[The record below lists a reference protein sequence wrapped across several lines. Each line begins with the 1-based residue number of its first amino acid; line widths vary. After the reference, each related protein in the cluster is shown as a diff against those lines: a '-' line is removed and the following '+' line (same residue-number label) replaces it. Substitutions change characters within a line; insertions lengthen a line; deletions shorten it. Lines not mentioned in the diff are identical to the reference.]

1 MRCFRAILP
10 FALLA
15 LAACGPAPAT
25 SGAKTPKASS
35 KPVST
40 AATATPTP
48 AASPKALAPSPA
60 ASPTAKPV
68 PALLARPAGD
78 VQVLTGVVR
87 IDASY
92 AVGAAGARLISNNGG
107 SAVAASAAIVANNGG
122 NLISEQGGSL
132 ISEAG
137 GALISDAGTGLI
149 SNNGGAYG
157 LLDLPAPRQGEVL
170 PAAGMVLAVRDL
182 ATGELQKLGDG
193 PQGKPVY
200 EVLTNASGAFEL
212 YLPAASPGS
221 LLLESRFPVATG
233 KAADPRLQYDLVSDT
248 PTQAL
253 VIDEDTAQ
261 VSRYARSTWKSTIE
275 KFVLTDNV
283 DGTVRDLSQETNPL
297 ASQINVFVTEFH
309 AEAVR
314 VGLNKAPAA
323 DVDALATRIAD
334 ALIARVPLSQI
345 VLSHAIWPDWTGP
358 EEPALPALVDVM
370 RQAREATG
378 AKLAADPQ
386 FFAQQPFLQAI
397 NAGRATPYEV
407 RKATDLNEI
416 LMEEYL
422 AKNKHH
428 SETDAV
434 FALIGVPL
442 TQSQRLYAA
451 VNNYIGAVIVV
462 LLTDDAAKAKTY
474 ELLRSYQRN

>member
-1 MRCFRAILP
+1 V
-10 FALLA
+10 
-15 LAACGPAPAT
+15 
-25 SGAKTPKASS
+25 
-35 KPVST
+35 VS
-40 AATATPTP
+40 
-48 AASPKALAPSPA
+48 
-60 ASPTAKPV
+60 
-68 PALLARPAGD
+68 
-78 VQVLTGVVR
+78 GVVR

-92 AVGAAGARLISNNGG
+92 AVGAAGARLLSNNGA
-107 SAVAASAAIVANNGG
+107 SAVAAGSSIVANNGG
-122 NLISEQGGSL
+122 NLISEHGGSL
-132 ISEAG
+132 ISDTG
-137 GALISDAGTGLI
+137 GSLI

-157 LLDLPAPRQGEVL
+157 LLEAATPKQGEVL

-182 ATGELQKLGDG
+182 ATGELQQLGTG

-200 EVLTNASGAFEL
+200 EVLTNATGAFEL
-212 YLPAASPGS
+212 YLPTSATGS
-221 LLLESRFPVATG
+221 LLLESRFPAATG
-233 KAADPRLQYDLVSDT
+233 KATDPRLQYDLVSDT

-297 ASQINVFVTEFH
+297 APQVNAFVTEFH

-314 VGLNKAPAA
+314 VGLNLAPAA
-323 DVDALATRIAD
+323 AVDAMATRIAD

-370 RQAREATG
+370 RQVREATD
-378 AKLAADPQ
+378 AKLAASPQ
-386 FFAQQPFLQAI
+386 FFPQQPFLQAL
-397 NAGRATPYEV
+397 NAGRATPYEI
-407 RKATDLNEI
+407 RKGTDLNEI
-416 LMEEYL
+416 LMEEFL

-434 FALIGVPL
+434 FDLIGVPL

-462 LLTDDAAKAKTY
+462 LLTDEAAKAKTY